1 MTAWARQAHAGLP
14 QQLSLANRPGT
25 GHSGGRDGPVNPTR
39 PADAAG
45 AGAETGAEVWT
56 FPFAAR
62 AVRAA
67 RTTVG
72 GVMSRLGADS
82 SLVDDARLVIS
93 ELLGNALRHA
103 RPLPDGT
110 IQVGVRVEADT
121 VRLFVTDGGSPTLP
135 TLLNPP
141 PLALGGRGLS
151 IVRTLTRDWGV
162 HETHAGNT
170 VFGVLAL
177 T

>member
-1 MTAWARQAHAGLP
+1 MTP
-14 QQLSLANRPGT
+14 IETVDSV
-25 GHSGGRDGPVNPTR
+25 GR
-39 PADAAG
+39 A
-45 AGAETGAEVWT
+45 GAEVWT

-72 GVMSRLGADS
+72 GVLSRLGADS
-82 SLVDDARLVIS
+82 AIIDDARLVVS

-110 IQVGVRVEADT
+110 IQVGLRVEADT
-121 VRLFVTDGGSPTLP
+121 VRLFVVDGGSPTLP

-162 HETHAGNT
+162 HETGTGNT

-177 T
+177 A